1 MTYPSYPPAYLEP
14 YANDPYY
21 IPGWTAQNEKLQ
33 TDNPVE
39 PGAPVPLPA
48 DIPLVVVTG
57 NYVPINSGQ
66 TGENYWLINGNAYG
80 GGSVM
85 FQLLDA
91 AVDSQSD
98 TVLAPGT
105 IRGWIL
111 NGKLSG
117 DMNTQQDLKIPAG
130 FTYQVKE
137 ITPGGR
143 RFTVTIPADQV
154 SPVSINALAGMAST

>member
-14 YANDPYY
+14 YSNDPYY

-33 TDNPVE
+33 TDNPVD
-39 PGAPVPLPA
+39 PGQPLPLPA

-57 NYVPINSGQ
+57 SYVPINSGMY
-66 TGENYWLINGNAYG
+66 GNNYSTIDGTTYG
-80 GGSVM
+80 GGSVL
-85 FQLLDA
+85 FQMLDA

-98 TVLAPGT
+98 TVLSPGT

-117 DMNTQQDLKIPAG
+117 DMNTQTDLKIPAG
-130 FTYQVKE
+130 FTYLVRE
-137 ITPGGR
+137 ITAGGR
-143 RFTVTIPADQV
+143 RFTVTIPANQV
-154 SPVSINALAGMAST
+154 SPTSINALAAMAST